1 MREGAGLMNA
11 RIIIQFRSATDLLL
25 WGMGTKKWLD
35 SLKSRTLTTSMG
47 HNGPS
52 QQQTCFVYFFYC
64 LIYLTF
70 TYFEYSHKV
79 NFFLSRNWNL
89 LMKKKNFHVD
99 LSSLFVL
106 LLFWK
111 KFMWWL
117 WFYPKNNR
125 VYSWARRRKAPQG
138 RTRIGLGLAAG
149 IRRPAWPLECL
160 RRFPRRGLK
169 VLLFRWRPETICWA
183 CCHRKPPLA

>member
-1 MREGAGLMNA
+1 
-11 RIIIQFRSATDLLL
+11 
-25 WGMGTKKWLD
+25 
-35 SLKSRTLTTSMG
+35 MG

-64 LIYLTF
+64 FIYLTF
-70 TYFEYSHKV
+70 TYFKYSHKV
-79 NFFLSRNWNL
+79 NLFLSRNWNETFRW
-89 LMKKKNFHVD
+89 KKKNFHVD

-117 WFYPKNNR
+117 WFDPKNNR
-125 VYSWARRRKAPQG
+125 VYSWARRRKGPQG